1 MTIREALRLAAARLE
16 QAGVPDADVDAA
28 YLLASVLKE
37 DTLAMRI
44 NGHRELA
51 APQRAAFDALCDRR
65 AAREPLQYILGET
78 EFMGLTFHV
87 EPGVLIPRADTEIL
101 VEKALAWMKPGARV
115 LDIGTGSGAIA
126 VSLAKLGRQA
136 QVTAVD
142 VSDRALEIARQNA
155 KRNGAAVEFVKSDCF
170 SALKGRKYDMI
181 VSNPPYISED
191 EMRGLMPEVTREPE
205 LALFGGADGLDFY
218 RRISREAPEYL
229 NEGGCLLF
237 EIGWLQKDAVSALV
251 KAHIGEP
258 FALRE
263 EGGRMLKK
271 LDWVHP
277 RMEELGMLLSD
288 PAVVQD
294 QEKWRALMREHSQLE
309 PLDQAVCRYA
319 ELEDAQKQARA
330 LLDDPDMAEMAK
342 EELAEL
348 ERRLAAT
355 RREIQLLLLPKDP
368 NAERNVVMEIR
379 GGAGGEEA
387 ALFGAMLMRMYMR
400 YAERHGWKTEML
412 EASMTELGGVKE
424 AVFAIAG
431 EGAFSRLKYE
441 SGVHRVQRIPVT
453 ESNGKRQTSTATVA
467 VLPEA
472 EEVDVK
478 INPDDL
484 RIDVYRASGHGGQYI
499 NKTDSAVRITHI
511 PSGIVVTCQDEK
523 SQLKNKE
530 KAMRV
535 LRARL
540 YEKLQEEKDA
550 AYASD
555 RRAQVGTGDRSE
567 RIRTY
572 NFNEGRVT
580 DHRIGKTIYAI
591 DAFVD
596 GDMDDI
602 IDPLIYADQ
611 QEQLRALGQGEWQRG

>member
-1 MTIREALRLAAARLE
+1 
-16 QAGVPDADVDAA
+16 
-28 YLLASVLKE
+28 
-37 DTLAMRI
+37 
-44 NGHRELA
+44 
-51 APQRAAFDALCDRR
+51 
-65 AAREPLQYILGET
+65 
-78 EFMGLTFHV
+78 
-87 EPGVLIPRADTEIL
+87 
-101 VEKALAWMKPGARV
+101 
-115 LDIGTGSGAIA
+115 
-126 VSLAKLGRQA
+126 
-136 QVTAVD
+136 
-142 VSDRALEIARQNA
+142 
-155 KRNGAAVEFVKSDCF
+155 
-170 SALKGRKYDMI
+170 
-181 VSNPPYISED
+181 
-191 EMRGLMPEVTREPE
+191 
-205 LALFGGADGLDFY
+205 
-218 RRISREAPEYL
+218 
-229 NEGGCLLF
+229 
-237 EIGWLQKDAVSALV
+237 
-251 KAHIGEP
+251 
-258 FALRE
+258 
-263 EGGRMLKK
+263 MLKK

-309 PLDQAVCRYA
+309 PLDQAVRRYA

-348 ERRLAAT
+348 ENRLAAT

-379 GGAGGEEA
+379 SGAGGEEA

-412 EASMTELGGVKE
+412 EASMTEQ
-424 AVFAIAG
+424 
-431 EGAFSRLKYE
+431 

>member
-1 MTIREALRLAAARLE
+1 MFEKFDWMLARYQELSEAVSQPEIIADQARWQRL
-16 QAGVPDADVDAA
+16 
-28 YLLASVLKE
+28 LKE
-37 DTLAMRI
+37 HAALEPAVEAYRAYQKTLSD
-44 NGHRELA
+44 LA
-51 APQRAAFDALCDRR
+51 E
-65 AAREPLQYILGET
+65 ARE
-78 EFMGLTFHV
+78 
-87 EPGVLIPRADTEIL
+87 
-101 VEKALAWMKPGARV
+101 
-115 LDIGTGSGAIA
+115 
-126 VSLAKLGRQA
+126 
-136 QVTAVD
+136 
-142 VSDRALEIARQNA
+142 
-155 KRNGAAVEFVKSDCF
+155 
-170 SALKGRKYDMI
+170 
-181 VSNPPYISED
+181 
-191 EMRGLMPEVTREPE
+191 
-205 LALFGGADGLDFY
+205 
-218 RRISREAPEYL
+218 
-229 NEGGCLLF
+229 
-237 EIGWLQKDAVSALV
+237 
-251 KAHIGEP
+251 
-258 FALRE
+258 
-263 EGGRMLKK
+263 ML
-271 LDWVHP
+271 
-277 RMEELGMLLSD
+277 
-288 PAVVQD
+288 
-294 QEKWRALMREHSQLE
+294 SQ
-309 PLDQAVCRYA
+309 
-319 ELEDAQKQARA
+319 
-330 LLDDPDMAEMAK
+330 PDMAELAQDEVNRLEAEK
-342 EELAEL
+342 QRQEYEL
-348 ERRLAAT
+348 R
-355 RREIQLLLLPKDP
+355 LLLLPKDP
-368 NAERNVVMEIR
+368 DADKNVVMEIR
-379 GGAGGEEA
+379 QGAGGDEA
-387 ALFGAMLMRMYMR
+387 ALFGALLLRMYTR
-400 YAERHGWKTEML
+400 YAERHRFRVEPV
-412 EASMTELGGVKE
+412 SYNMTELGGVKE
-424 AVFAIAG
+424 AVFAITG